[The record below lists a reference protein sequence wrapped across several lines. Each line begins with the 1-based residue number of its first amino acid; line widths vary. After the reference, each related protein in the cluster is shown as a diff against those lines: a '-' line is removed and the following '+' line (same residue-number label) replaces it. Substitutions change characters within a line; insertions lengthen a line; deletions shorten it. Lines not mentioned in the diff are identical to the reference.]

1 VCVYDAHVEF
11 GKRILKLDAHK
22 ISELGF
28 AREM

>member
-1 VCVYDAHVEF
+1 VCDAHVEF

-22 ISELGF
+22 ILELGV